1 MAARRQVPGDP
12 MATPPAG
19 QPPLQATPTWPAN
32 PAIPGAPT
40 SQAPNTI
47 NTWAVPAEASPTS
60 QYVPG
65 AGMTSVAPI
74 LTSPTGTKHPKATE
88 QYPPTA
94 ATYSQSTES
103 LQPSHPPLHRKPQTT
118 GFSTGILAG
127 AIGGSVVGSALLTLV
142 AAYLFFGRR
151 RSRGGTKVEGRQT
164 REPLGDKHYDIETAS
179 SRDHLNSNP
188 PFAGT
193 IAKTNTVGSLGF
205 HAEQSGLGNYIP
217 TPVDDKTVESRILTV
232 FDHLALH
239 VENYYTS
246 SPPSNS
252 ESEHLSRCAAMLS
265 NYNSP
270 FLPAPVASLLSQSND
285 REPIIKHC
293 LVQSLISAT
302 FHAAPST
309 SGSEVTS
316 FLPPPFTAARDFRE
330 IQLQDQEASLVH
342 FYWRMLTA
350 RSYRGVPDTQKQ
362 KYLSTRAGNISKAV
376 DAFTAAFR
384 PFANPQHLESERIRH
399 LAKVMED
406 AAELGIWLFEQP
418 CGFEFIW
425 GNLAAG
431 QVVVSPAVVKVSDEH
446 GKPLQ
451 ATKTVVKADTA
462 GYISN
467 F

>member
-40 SQAPNTI
+40 SQPPNTI

-74 LTSPTGTKHPKATE
+74 LTYPTGTKHPKATE

-179 SRDHLNSNP
+179 SRDNLNSNP

-217 TPVDDKTVESRILTV
+217 TPADDKTVESRILTV

-330 IQLQDQEASLVH
+330 IQLQGMHPQRVQESPE
-342 FYWRMLTA
+342 Y
-350 RSYRGVPDTQKQ
+350 K
-362 KYLSTRAGNISKAV
+362 
-376 DAFTAAFR
+376 
-384 PFANPQHLESERIRH
+384 ANPYIRSRGKPGSLLLENVNRTQLPRCARYTKAKIPLHEGREHLESCRCFYSGIPTICKPAASRIR
-399 LAKVMED
+399 ENT
-406 AAELGIWLFEQP
+406 P
-418 CGFEFIW
+418 
-425 GNLAAG
+425 
-431 QVVVSPAVVKVSDEH
+431 SS
-446 GKPLQ
+446 
-451 ATKTVVKADTA
+451 
-462 GYISN
+462 
-467 F
+467 